1 MIKKLINKILII
13 LRIKTKAN
21 SRLPSNVKIC
31 KNVSISENVIMY
43 RTAPITIGEHTMI
56 ACNVIIHTSTHDYNN
71 HPMWLTRIDRP
82 IYIGKHV
89 WIGAGAIILPGVKIE
104 DYAVVGAGSIVTA
117 NVPKGAIVAG
127 NPARI
132 IKFRNIDK
140 IKNIQ
145 NIPDYPIGSSIT
157 KKSFLDK
164 ICKPI

>member
-1 MIKKLINKILII
+1 
-13 LRIKTKAN
+13 
-21 SRLPSNVKIC
+21 
-31 KNVSISENVIMY
+31 
-43 RTAPITIGEHTMI
+43 
-56 ACNVIIHTSTHDYNN
+56 
-71 HPMWLTRIDRP
+71 MWLTRIDRP